1 MDGVT
6 AQGPTD
12 PSGGPPGDPLRDVP
26 LFREIQRVLMAS
38 TGPVN
43 WELARQ
49 VGIASASW
57 GADDPGPSEDER
69 LSLEQTV
76 RAAELSVADVT
87 ALPMP
92 PEVARVELVRRAQW
106 VESSIA
112 SLRDVIEPENP
123 DVRAIGECARHQG
136 VIEDRGTCATFPDLS
151 WAGWKTPAPAS
162 ADRGTCRWRQRP
174 WPGWLIRMGYD
185 CPAAARS

>member
-1 MDGVT
+1 MDRVT
-6 AQGPTD
+6 EHGPID
-12 PSGGPPGDPLRDVP
+12 PSQGPPGDPLRDVP
-26 LFREIQRVLMAS
+26 RFREIQRVLMAS
-38 TGPVN
+38 TGPVS

-57 GADDPGPSEDER
+57 GADDPAPSEDER

-112 SLRDVIEPENP
+112 SLRDVIEP
-123 DVRAIGECARHQG
+123 V
-136 VIEDRGTCATFPDLS
+136 
-151 WAGWKTPAPAS
+151 
-162 ADRGTCRWRQRP
+162 
-174 WPGWLIRMGYD
+174 
-185 CPAAARS
+185 AARLTASLGELQPGDGFPGLPGMPGALPEDEGGGGEMASQVLQMI